1 MEEKIFVYFD
11 NNKDPRLFIG
21 YLYFDF
27 INGKENYSMEFSK
40 EFLESEFSKMFLDTD
55 LYLFPSRQYLPND
68 KKIFGFLSDLAPDRW
83 GRTLIKR
90 RENILAKKEKRNV
103 RTLNELDYL
112 LEVSDESRIGA
123 IRLSKDGINYL
134 SNLKEMEVPP
144 FEFIRKLETASRE
157 YENDE
162 NLMNDKW
169 LKQLIGPGSSLGGAR
184 PKATVKDTNGDLWI
198 AKFPSKHDE
207 IDTGAWEKT
216 CYDLAKLCGL
226 KVCESKLVKYSKNG
240 STFLIKRF
248 DRENNERIH
257 FISSMTALGLKDGDG
272 ANNGF
277 GYLDILSFI
286 KSNCKNVEENLTEL
300 FKRVVFNMC
309 VGNSDDHFRN
319 HGFVYKEKALELSP
333 VYDINPNPD
342 ANYLSLNIDDNSS
355 LISIDTLLNSYKY
368 YELKEKDALKI
379 INEIKETVRLNY
391 KNIALKNGISESSL
405 NYMDN
410 AFRFSK
416 E

>member
-1 MEEKIFVYFD
+1 
-11 NNKDPRLFIG
+11 
-21 YLYFDF
+21 
-27 INGKENYSMEFSK
+27 
-40 EFLESEFSKMFLDTD
+40 
-55 LYLFPSRQYLPND
+55 
-68 KKIFGFLSDLAPDRW
+68 
-83 GRTLIKR
+83 
-90 RENILAKKEKRNV
+90 
-103 RTLNELDYL
+103 
-112 LEVSDESRIGA
+112 
-123 IRLSKDGINYL
+123 
-134 SNLKEMEVPP
+134 MEVPP

-379 INEIKETVRLNY
+379 IHEIKETVRLNY

>member
-21 YLYFDF
+21 YLYFEF

-272 ANNGF
+272 ANDGF

>member
-21 YLYFDF
+21 YLYFEF

-40 EFLESEFSKMFLDTD
+40 EFLESELSKMFLDTD

>member
-40 EFLESEFSKMFLDTD
+40 EFLESELSKMFLDTD

-207 IDTGAWEKT
+207 IDAGAWEKT

-272 ANNGF
+272 ANSGF

-286 KSNCKNVEENLTEL
+286 KGNCKNVEENLTEL

-355 LISIDTLLNSYKY
+355 LISIETLLNSYKY

-379 INEIKETVRLNY
+379 INEIKEIVRLNY

>member
-272 ANNGF
+272 ANDGF